1 MDTLLSAPTGHAM
14 IIIIIIKTS
23 VAGVHARCPF
33 PNDYHLQPSNMST
46 MRPASKQNDSYEF
59 PELVYQPQAA
69 VASALQAKV
78 NMLQAAAVVTA
89 LLAGIAAQMI
99 SVEKSGSGDKDSG
112 SIHYWRN
119 QLMVFTSYAALFLTI
134 GSTFASF
141 LLIGRLNSD
150 ADACQND
157 TRALQDLVSGKS
169 CSRLARIIEWHRALI
184 HAFCEVTSVLKTF
197 PFIDLVTLFGGGIA
211 ILIQL
216 ITYIWIHEGYV
227 VAILS
232 SVVAAFSAASAML
245 HWIENMKKKRERIS
259 RA

>member
-169 CSRLARIIEWHRALI
+169 CSRLARIIEWH
-184 HAFCEVTSVLKTF
+184 H
-197 PFIDLVTLFGGGIA
+197 LVTLFGGGIA